1 MPMKSFRG
9 KITDGGIDTVP
20 LRTNTGS
27 IGYRIKSFE
36 IMSATP
42 GVGDVDHVVKIYTI
56 PQSTATASVDFADNT
71 LLGAAFLRQD
81 ADATNI
87 TARFGKNIVFD
98 NITFNQDIYV
108 TLKNARSGSVDCN
121 YYIQLEQISLSLD
134 ENTVATLKDIRNIEQ
149 PSV

>member
-1 MPMKSFRG
+1 MPIKSFRG
-9 KITDGGIDTVP
+9 LIADGGIDIIP
-20 LRTNTGS
+20 LSTNDGS
-27 IGYRIKSFE
+27 TGYRIKSFE

-42 GVGDVDHVVKIYTI
+42 GIGDVDHVVKIYTI

-81 ADATNI
+81 ADAVNI

-98 NITFNQDIYV
+98 NVTFNQDIYV

-121 YYIQLEQISLSLD
+121 YHIELETVKLALD
-134 ENTVATLKDIRNIEQ
+134 ENTVATLKDIRNITGQ
-149 PSV
+149 